1 MRVRVF
7 ALALIGVWVAGAGAD
22 SSALLVTV
30 GEVTESS
37 AVMWVRGREPS
48 VVSLAYAR
56 IDGGEE
62 RRASV
67 TPAPAADHTG
77 KLRLTGLEP
86 ATRHR
91 YRLSQ
96 GPPPPGGEVVTAPAP
111 PGPTPLAFPW

>member
-1 MRVRVF
+1 MRLRLV
-7 ALALIGVWVAGAGAD
+7 ALALIGMWVAVAGANEVP
-22 SSALLVTV
+22 LLVTV

-37 AVMWVRGREPS
+37 AVMWVRGRGMS
-48 VVSLAYAR
+48 AVALGYRR
-56 IDGGEE
+56 IDDGAGEE

-86 ATRHR
+86 AARYR

-96 GPPPPGGEVVTAPAP
+96 GPATLDGEFVTAPRP
-111 PGPTPLAFPW
+111 IPQPR

>member
-22 SSALLVTV
+22 SSALLITV

-48 VVSLAYAR
+48 AVALAYAR

-67 TPAPAADHTG
+67 APAPPPRHPG
-77 KLRLTGLEP
+77 KLRPPGPRP
-86 ATRHR
+86 APPHPYPPSPGPSAPDRAVRTA
-91 YRLSQ
+91 
-96 GPPPPGGEVVTAPAP
+96 PPPPGP
-111 PGPTPLAFPW
+111 

>member
-22 SSALLVTV
+22 SSALLITV

-48 VVSLAYAR
+48 AVALAYAR

-62 RRASV
+62 RRGGGEAAPPPRPNGQPRPPGPP
-67 TPAPAADHTG
+67 PAPPPPPPPRPGAAHPG
-77 KLRLTGLEP
+77 RRVGP
-86 ATRHR
+86 A
-91 YRLSQ
+91 
-96 GPPPPGGEVVTAPAP
+96 PPPPGA
-111 PGPTPLAFPW
+111 